1 MKIFILGCIVCLA
14 TLFTGSISPQLAA
27 PPDVIVVKDKSRDR
41 GWLGVFTQDMTSR
54 LARSINSKTTKGAL
68 VNDVVD
74 DSPAEKAGI
83 RNEDIIVEFQ
93 GITINDA
100 SDLSDAVRATK
111 PETAANLVVVRGD
124 ERMSLEVTLGAIPR
138 RRAVA
143 VAPPIPPAMHM
154 LERSGVKGLE
164 LRELNEQL
172 GAYFQAPNK
181 RGVLVEE
188 VEEESAA
195 EKAGFKAG
203 DVITKIGKDVIED
216 VRDIRRALNNYDNDE
231 KVDVEILRKGG
242 SMKLTMDVGDLNSPR
257 GYQYY
262 FRGDLHERL
271 DDWDDFGFEMEE
283 LDPLLEELRLE
294 LDHLRDDLRFEMEDL
309 HHSFR
314 ESLSK
319 TSGGTRQ
326 LSIHC

>member
-1 MKIFILGCIVCLA
+1 MRIFILGCIVGLA
-14 TLFTGSISPQLAA
+14 TLFSGSISPQLAA
-27 PPDVIVVKDKSRDR
+27 PRDGTTVKDKSRDR
-41 GWLGVFTQDMTSR
+41 GWLGVYTQDMTSR

-74 DSPAEKAGI
+74 DSPAEKAGV
-83 RNEDIIVEFQ
+83 RDEDIIIEFQ
-93 GITINDA
+93 GTAIDDA
-100 SDLSDAVRATK
+100 TDLSDAVRATK
-111 PETAANLVVVRGD
+111 PETQINLVLIREN
-124 ERMSLEVTLGAIPR
+124 ERKSLEVTLGALPR

-154 LERSGVKGLE
+154 LERSAVKGLE

-195 EKAGFKAG
+195 EEAGFKAG
-203 DVITKIGKDVIED
+203 DVITRIGKDAIED

-231 KVDVEILRKGG
+231 KVDVEILRKG
-242 SMKLTMDVGDLNSPR
+242 SSLKLTMDAGDLNSR
-257 GYQYY
+257 KGYQYY
-262 FRGDLHERL
+262 FRGNLHEKL
-271 DDWDDFGFEMEE
+271 DDWGDFGFEMEG

-294 LDHLRDDLRFEMEDL
+294 LDHLKDDLHFEMEDL
-309 HHSFR
+309 HHSLR
-314 ESLSK
+314 ESLPK
-319 TSGGTRQ
+319 MSGGTTQ
-326 LSIHC
+326 LSIRC